1 MSSEKISNS
10 PIDIWFETKT
20 WSSYIVDA
28 LLDSYKNLIII
39 SALNA
44 EKNECVDESDQ
55 LVDCAVC
62 TRPSREKEA
71 LVCEIQNF

>member
-1 MSSEKISNS
+1 MSSEKNSNS

-44 EKNECVDESDQ
+44 EKN
-55 LVDCAVC
+55 
-62 TRPSREKEA
+62 
-71 LVCEIQNF
+71 